1 MQDGLE
7 GKVALVTGASR
18 GIGQAIAARLVA
30 AGMKVALV
38 ARTRSEL
45 DAHAARLGPG
55 AFAHAADLRE
65 AAACVGAVDA
75 TLAHFGHLDLL
86 VNNAGATKRG
96 PFADLADADFFD
108 GFALKFHAAVRLTR
122 AAWPAL
128 RARGGAIV
136 NIIGAGG
143 KTPAPDF
150 TVGGPVNSALMNFT
164 KAMAQLGIREGVRVN
179 AINPGSIETQRLTGR
194 LEAAARAANVSLDE
208 ARRRNLADL
217 GVARFGAPAEIAEV
231 VAFLAGARASYM
243 QGALVD
249 VDGGVTRGLF

>member
-1 MQDGLE
+1 MEDGLE

-18 GIGQAIAARLVA
+18 GIGQAIAERLA
-30 AGMKVALV
+30 AGGMKVALV
-38 ARTRSEL
+38 ARTKADL
-45 DAHAARLGPG
+45 DANAARLGAA

-65 AAACVGAVDA
+65 AAACAGAVDA
-75 TLAHFGHLDLL
+75 TLARFGRLDLL

-96 PFADLADADFFD
+96 PFAELQDADFFD

-128 RARGGAIV
+128 KAAGGAIV

-150 TVGGPVNSALMNFT
+150 TIGGPVNSALMNFT
-164 KAMAQLGIREGVRVN
+164 KAMARLGIGEGVRVN
-179 AINPGSIETQRLTGR
+179 AINPGSIETRRLTGR
-194 LEAAARAANVSLDE
+194 LEAAARAAGIDVDA
-208 ARRRNLADL
+208 ARKRNLAEL
-217 GVARFGAPAEIAEV
+217 GVARFGTPAEIAEV
-231 VAFLAGARASYM
+231 VAFLAGNRASYM